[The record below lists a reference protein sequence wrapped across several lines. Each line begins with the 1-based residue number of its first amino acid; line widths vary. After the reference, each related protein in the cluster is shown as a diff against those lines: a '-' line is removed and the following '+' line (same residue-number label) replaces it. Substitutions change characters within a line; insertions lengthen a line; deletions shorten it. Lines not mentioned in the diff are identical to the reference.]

1 MGIGILQYDCQGKR
15 DNEERGALRRRE
27 GTCSM
32 TNMVFVLV
40 LVLGL
45 IVRG

>member
-1 MGIGILQYDCQGKR
+1 MEISQWDCRGKR
-15 DNEERGALRRRE
+15 DNEESGTLRRRE